1 MQWLTTRVK
10 LGKLRDALT
19 NNNPLYDNDNAILD
33 FDLV

>member
-19 NNNPLYDNDNAILD
+19 NNNPLYDNVPINTW
-33 FDLV
+33 F

>member
-19 NNNPLYDNDNAILD
+19 NNPLYDNVPINT
-33 FDLV
+33 